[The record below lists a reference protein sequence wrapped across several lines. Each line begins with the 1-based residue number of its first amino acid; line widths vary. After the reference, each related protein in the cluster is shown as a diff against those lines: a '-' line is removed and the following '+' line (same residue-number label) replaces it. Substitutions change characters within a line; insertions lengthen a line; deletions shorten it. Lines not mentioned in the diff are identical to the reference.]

1 MIHKYSFTS
10 GDIMEQKKLIFALGF
25 FDGVHRGHQ
34 VLLRHCVEL
43 AEQNGCEAA
52 ALTFDRH
59 PKSMYMKV
67 PRLISTEK
75 DRDFLL
81 RHYGIKHV
89 YCYPVNEKSMSLNWK
104 AFLDELVTMGAAG
117 FVCGDD
123 FRFGYKGI
131 GDGKRLKVFC
141 EARNMPC
148 FIVQEQADDGIRI
161 SSTYIRKQIA
171 EGDMATAV
179 KFLGHPYV
187 LTGKVVEGRQ
197 LGRRLGIPT
206 ANIQFPPGII
216 VPKFGVYAC
225 RVRVDEGIYVAVTNV
240 GTRPT
245 VNGKG
250 ITVEPWILDF
260 SGDLYGKE
268 ITVEFH
274 YFLRPEKKF
283 YSLEELKE
291 AIHLDEA
298 RTWEMMKE
306 TPIF

>member
-1 MIHKYSFTS
+1 
-10 GDIMEQKKLIFALGF
+10 MEHKKLIFALGF

-34 VLLRHCVEL
+34 VLLKHCVEL

-52 ALTFDRH
+52 AITFDRH

-89 YCYPVNEKSMSLNWK
+89 YCYPVNQKSMSLPWQE
-104 AFLDELVTMGAAG
+104 FLEELLKFDAAG

-131 GDGKRLKVFC
+131 GDGKKLKAFC
-141 EARNMPC
+141 EARNMHC
-148 FIVQEQADDGIRI
+148 YIVQEQAIDSIRV
-161 SSTYIRKQIA
+161 SSTYIRQQIA

-187 LTGKVVEGRQ
+187 LTGRVVQGRQ
-197 LGRRLGIPT
+197 LGRRLGVPT
-206 ANIQFPPGII
+206 ANIQFPAGII

-225 RVRVDEGIYVAVTNV
+225 RVRIGEDIYMAVTNV

-260 SGDLYGKE
+260 YGDLYGKE

-291 AIHLDEA
+291 EIHRNEA
-298 RTWEMMKE
+298 QTRELMKE